1 MYQSIKRFI
10 DIISS
15 FILLIALFPLLFSIT
30 IINLMYVQG
39 NPFFLQ
45 TRFGKNLKPF
55 SIIKFTTMVPSES
68 KKNVLGKWSHGY
80 VQITPFGRIL
90 RLSSLDELP
99 NLLNVLRGEM
109 SLIGPRPLLKNHIEK
124 YRKNNIRTH
133 EVRPGITGLAQVKRG
148 RDGLSWNS
156 KYSYD
161 VFYVKNVSIKL
172 DLYIIILTCKVLI
185 NRTGH
190 KEDGVDPPK

>member
-15 FILLIALFPLLFSIT
+15 IILLVVLFPLLFSIT
-30 IINLMYVQG
+30 TINLFFVQG

-45 TRFGKNLKPF
+45 TRFGKDLKPF
-55 SIIKFTTMVPSES
+55 SIIKFKTMVPSAT
-68 KKNVLGKWSHGY
+68 KKNILGKWSHGD
-80 VQITPFGRIL
+80 VEITTFGRIL

-99 NLLNVLRGEM
+99 NLFNVFRGEM

-124 YRKNNIRTH
+124 YRKNNIRRH
-133 EVRPGITGLAQVKRG
+133 EVRPGITGLAQVKG
-148 RDGLSWNS
+148 RDGLSWS
-156 KYSYD
+156 TKYGYD
-161 VFYVKNVSIKL
+161 VFYVKNLSIKL
-172 DLYIIILTCKVLI
+172 DLYIIILTCRVLI
-185 NRTGH
+185 NRAGH